1 MCVAMPPVLS
11 FAHDE
16 FVERRNAPRFSSR
29 IQGGCCTV
37 IDLLRSLFRHQEW
50 ADEALLKAVQSHPE
64 SLHDQDLYKVLH
76 HIVMVQR
83 VFLCFFQERPFDRT
97 KESQLPES
105 FDQLVQLF
113 RDTHIEELTYVDG
126 LTESEL
132 ERRFDL
138 AFLGARPT
146 VAEGLTQVVM
156 HSQNHRGQCLTKI
169 RENGGKP
176 PTLDYIKWAKNQ
188 GTDRSH
194 SMPPHPVA

>member
-1 MCVAMPPVLS
+1 
-11 FAHDE
+11 
-16 FVERRNAPRFSSR
+16 
-29 IQGGCCTV
+29 V

-50 ADEALLKAVQSHPE
+50 ADDALLETVQSHPE
-64 SLHDQDLYKVLH
+64 SLRDQDLYRVLH

-83 VFLCFFQERPFDRT
+83 VFLCFFQERPFDRA

-113 RDTHIEELTYVDG
+113 RDTHIEELAFVDG
-126 LTESEL
+126 LTEREL

-138 AFLGARPT
+138 AFLGSRPT

-188 GTDRSH
+188 GADRSH
-194 SMPPHPVA
+194 STPPHPAA